1 MPETNRIT
9 EEAKRMGQEAQ
20 ERAEA
25 MGHEFQKAAESGF
38 EVASRSVGEV
48 NRGFQTMAAEMTD
61 FSRRRWED
69 VLQSWQ
75 QLLQARDL
83 GDVVEVQTQ
92 YAKRAIDAYMS
103 QMSKLGEM
111 YLGTVREVAKPLEQT
126 SKKVY

>member
-1 MPETNRIT
+1 
-9 EEAKRMGQEAQ
+9 
-20 ERAEA
+20 
-25 MGHEFQKAAESGF
+25 
-38 EVASRSVGEV
+38 
-48 NRGFQTMAAEMTD
+48 MAAEMTD

>member
-20 ERAEA
+20 ERAQA